1 MISGTY
7 LLIQRLR
14 SRSTI
19 LFLVLLLLLSGCDGI
34 APTFNP
40 TPTGVPTTIPAPV
53 AGEAIKGRSASVY
66 RLMDDGSLRHLT
78 SWAIFLSW
86 GYTPGDIREIPE
98 DALGRYPMGAPLS
111 RFVTGEAD
119 STLYALFKGK
129 RYPIGDVS
137 FLSLID
143 SFPTQVS
150 QLPDMV
156 LKAIPL
162 SADPYPTPAQ
172 FPDDPIPV
180 SAAAWFQGALWIAS
194 EDGTLRRFEPQTG
207 VYRDQNWTGEGHI
220 TALRTL
226 SGALYGGTSKGA
238 IIRLDVPQNS
248 PTSSRP
254 GWISALGAQGGS
266 LIGADHSYYDLGGQT
281 YREGQGLIDRD
292 YNALFPAS
300 EPLRWITA
308 LEGDDT
314 QIWAGTRFT
323 GLLRCSIDT
332 VHCDTL
338 NTFNSAIPDNTLRD
352 LTIAPDGAVWFAHP
366 GGITRYD
373 GTNFLNFA
381 VGGGLSAGGVL
392 SLNFI
397 QGGVWAAGDSFLA
410 YLDSQAQMTTY
421 SAFDHPLLLDRF
433 VHIEANDQGVVW
445 AVGQKGI
452 IRIEGSDWKA
462 YLYQGGEQ
470 VFRPGDLPLVDIPA
484 DPWHRPANDNGF
496 CIHYLQSPSGDAF
509 EARQQIARMQRLGM
523 RWVLI
528 NYLGRD
534 QLLQLA
540 PLFAQAGITVVWR
553 PYFFPAQQYGYWAED
568 VRFLRAFSG
577 KPPYLQIYNEPSL
590 AQEWH
595 ESMPADAQAIYHQNL
610 IPAVKAVYD
619 AGGFVG
625 LQQIEL
631 DWLRSSLRALK
642 GAKLDYTFDRLFFV
656 PHPYGFNHPPEYTAD
671 QHGVLG
677 FRAFAQVFE
686 QELGFVPPMIAGE
699 GGWRPGEAQDSNYPA
714 VSEKLHRDYH
724 RSVFN
729 WFVTGVLSDGTPKPD
744 YLMAF
749 CPWLLSD
756 IYDPAAWFDSRAG
769 DRSLTITAIEQLAV
783 QK

>member
-1 MISGTY
+1 MISGTTPA
-7 LLIQRLR
+7 LQRALNWA
-14 SRSTI
+14 
-19 LFLVLLLLLSGCDGI
+19 FLVLLLLVSGCGGVQPTFTP
-34 APTFNP
+34 APTALPTAPP
-40 TPTGVPTTIPAPV
+40 TPVS
-53 AGEAIKGRSASVY
+53 GEALKGTSASVY
-66 RLMDDGSLRHLT
+66 RLMDDGSLRHIT
-78 SWAIFLSW
+78 SWATFLSW

-98 DALGRYPMGAPLS
+98 DALRLHPLAAPLS

-119 STLYALFKGK
+119 SALYALFKGK
-129 RYPIGDVS
+129 RYLLKDAP

-150 QLPDMV
+150 QLPDVV
-156 LKAIPL
+156 LKSIPL
-162 SADPYPTPAQ
+162 SADPYPAPAQ
-172 FPDDPIPV
+172 FADDPTPV
-180 SAAAWFQGALWIAS
+180 SAAVWFQGALWIAF
-194 EDGTLRRFEPQTG
+194 EDGALRRFDPQTG
-207 VYRDQNWTGEGHI
+207 RFRDQDWPGEGHI
-220 TALRTL
+220 TALRAL
-226 SGALYGGTSKGA
+226 SGALYGGTNRGV
-238 IIRLDVPQNS
+238 ILRLDTSQTL
-248 PTSSRP
+248 PTPAQP
-254 GWISALGAQGGS
+254 GWISALGTHAGS
-266 LIGADHSYYDLGGQT
+266 LIGADHSHYDLVGQT
-281 YREGQGLIDRD
+281 YHQGQGLIDD
-292 YNALFPAS
+292 DHTALFPAS

-308 LEGDDT
+308 LEGDGSH
-314 QIWAGTRFT
+314 IWAATRFT
-323 GLLRCSIDT
+323 GLLRCQNGASACE
-332 VHCDTL
+332 VL
-338 NTFNSAIPDNTLRD
+338 NTFNSLIPDNTLRD

-381 VGGGLSAGGVL
+381 VGGGLSAGGVYSL
-392 SLNFI
+392 SFI

-410 YLDSQAQMTTY
+410 HLDSRAQMTVY

-433 VHIEANDQGVVW
+433 VHIEADDQGVVW
-445 AVGQKGI
+445 AVGQTGI
-452 IRIEGSDWKA
+452 VRIEGQDWKS
-462 YLYQGGEQ
+462 YPYQGAEQ
-470 VFRPGDLPLVDIPA
+470 AFRPGDLPLVDISA
-484 DPWHRPANDNGF
+484 DPWHHPAEDNGF

-523 RWVLI
+523 RWVLV

-553 PYFFPAQQYGYWAED
+553 PYFFPAQQYSYWAED
-568 VRFLRAFSG
+568 VRFLRAFNG
-577 KPPYLQIYNEPSL
+577 QPPYIQVYNEPSL
-590 AQEWH
+590 AQEWN
-595 ESMPADAQAIYHQNL
+595 ESMPTDAQSIYHQNL
-610 IPAVKAVYD
+610 LPAVKAVYD
-619 AGGFVG
+619 AGGLVG

-631 DWLRSSLRALK
+631 DWLRASLQALK

-656 PHPYGFNHPPEYTAD
+656 PHPYGFNHPPEYSAD

-677 FRAFAQVFE
+677 FRFFAQVFE

-699 GGWRPGEAQDSNYPA
+699 GGWRPGEAQDSSYPA

-724 RSVFN
+724 RAIFN

-769 DRSLTITAIEQLAV
+769 DRSLTIRAIEQLAG